1 MSDNPYVEQLRGLL
15 ERPHEP
21 KWFRHMHNLK
31 GEWPEMWEAIMN
43 LAYPPSGSDSN
54 YPFGDPD
61 ASKWA
66 DEFMR
71 LLGMGVLRFSH
82 DTMLGWFANAIE
94 TGYMLHRDEIAPTI
108 KKLQLDLHEAQ
119 RRLAENELSG
129 VAPIAELDPG
139 PVSDDLSSSI
149 ANAIEWALYGEPHI
163 TSRIVDGDQM
173 ETVNRVTDRVMETLA
188 RVQAEQADAVTQ
200 GYLDYIDNA
209 IRNWRQIARKDP
221 DKGEVEPDLHRA
233 APYYVD
239 AFQSVRVSL
248 FGDLLPVEEDA
259 EGDNGE

>member
-119 RRLAENELSG
+119 GRLAENELSG
-129 VAPIAELDPG
+129 PE
-139 PVSDDLSSSI
+139 
-149 ANAIEWALYGEPHI
+149 
-163 TSRIVDGDQM
+163 
-173 ETVNRVTDRVMETLA
+173 
-188 RVQAEQADAVTQ
+188 AEQADAVAQ
-200 GYLDYIDNA
+200 GYLDYIDKA

-259 EGDNGE
+259 EEGDNGE